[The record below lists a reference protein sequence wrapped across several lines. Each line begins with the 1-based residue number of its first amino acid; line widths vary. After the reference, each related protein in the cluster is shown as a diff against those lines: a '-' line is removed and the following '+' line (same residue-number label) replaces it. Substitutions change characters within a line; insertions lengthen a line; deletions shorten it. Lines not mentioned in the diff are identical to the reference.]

1 MARTRQNVKRKI
13 FDTIMVLI
21 LVAGLGV
28 LSYPFVRNSLN
39 DLINQKLI
47 SHYQAESNQKSK
59 EEYQQQLEKM
69 EEMNRQ
75 FAYQNISP
83 GFDPFSEEA
92 KEIEQTKVIYE
103 DHIIGVISIPKI
115 AVRLPIFDQTTEAF
129 LAKGA
134 AYLEGTSFP
143 IGGET
148 THSVISGH
156 RGLTEAKLF
165 TDLPELV
172 KGDHFYIELGKA
184 EIHAYQVDDI
194 KVVEPT
200 DVSSLQIE
208 KTKVIYEDHI
218 IGVISIP
225 KIAVRLPIFDQTTEA
240 FLAKGAAYLEGTSFP
255 IGGETTHSV
264 ISGHRG
270 LTEAKL
276 FTDLPDLVK
285 GDHFYIELGEAE
297 IHAYQVDDIKV
308 VEPTDVSSLQIEK
321 GKDYITLV
329 TCTPYMINSHRLLV
343 RGHRVPYVPELMES
357 EVKEAKVDYYTFMP
371 IVILGLVLFLI
382 LIVIFRKFRR
392 SGKSSP
398 TRS

>member
-13 FDTIMVLI
+13 IDTIMVLI

-39 DLINQKLI
+39 DLINQQLI
-47 SHYQAESNQKSK
+47 RHYQAEANQKSK
-59 EEYQQQLEKM
+59 EEYQQRLEKM

-92 KEIEQTKVIYE
+92 KEIEQTNVIYE

-143 IGGET
+143 IGGE
-148 THSVISGH
+148 S
-156 RGLTEAKLF
+156 
-165 TDLPELV
+165 
-172 KGDHFYIELGKA
+172 
-184 EIHAYQVDDI
+184 
-194 KVVEPT
+194 
-200 DVSSLQIE
+200 
-208 KTKVIYEDHI
+208 
-218 IGVISIP
+218 
-225 KIAVRLPIFDQTTEA
+225 
-240 FLAKGAAYLEGTSFP
+240 
-255 IGGETTHSV
+255 THSV

-276 FTDLPDLVK
+276 FTDLPDLEK
-285 GDHFYIELGEAE
+285 GDRFYIELGEAE

>member
-1 MARTRQNVKRKI
+1 MARTRKNVKRKI
-13 FDTIMVLI
+13 IDTIMVLI

-39 DLINQKLI
+39 DLINQQLI
-47 SHYQAESNQKSK
+47 RHYQAEANQKSK

-134 AYLEGTSFP
+134 SYLEGTSFP
-143 IGGET
+143 IGGE
-148 THSVISGH
+148 S
-156 RGLTEAKLF
+156 
-165 TDLPELV
+165 
-172 KGDHFYIELGKA
+172 
-184 EIHAYQVDDI
+184 
-194 KVVEPT
+194 
-200 DVSSLQIE
+200 
-208 KTKVIYEDHI
+208 
-218 IGVISIP
+218 
-225 KIAVRLPIFDQTTEA
+225 
-240 FLAKGAAYLEGTSFP
+240 
-255 IGGETTHSV
+255 THSV

-285 GDHFYIELGEAE
+285 GDHFYIELGEAK

-308 VEPTDVSSLQIEK
+308 VEPTDVSSLQIEQ
-321 GKDYITLV
+321 GQDYITLV

-357 EVKEAKVDYYTFMP
+357 EVKETKVDYYTFMP
-371 IVILGLVLFLI
+371 IVILGLVLFII

-392 SGKSSP
+392 SRKSSP

>member
-1 MARTRQNVKRKI
+1 MARTRQNGKRKI
-13 FDTIMVLI
+13 IDTIMVLI

-28 LSYPFVRNSLN
+28 LTYPFVRNSLN
-39 DLINQKLI
+39 DLINQQLI

-143 IGGET
+143 IGGE
-148 THSVISGH
+148 S
-156 RGLTEAKLF
+156 
-165 TDLPELV
+165 
-172 KGDHFYIELGKA
+172 
-184 EIHAYQVDDI
+184 
-194 KVVEPT
+194 
-200 DVSSLQIE
+200 
-208 KTKVIYEDHI
+208 
-218 IGVISIP
+218 
-225 KIAVRLPIFDQTTEA
+225 
-240 FLAKGAAYLEGTSFP
+240 
-255 IGGETTHSV
+255 THSV

-285 GDHFYIELGEAE
+285 GDRFYIELGEAE

-357 EVKEAKVDYYTFMP
+357 EVKETKVDYYTFMP
-371 IVILGLVLFLI
+371 IVIIGLVLFLI

>member
-1 MARTRQNVKRKI
+1 MARTRKNVKRKMI
-13 FDTIMVLI
+13 DTIMVLI

-39 DLINQKLI
+39 DLINQQLI
-47 SHYQAESNQKSK
+47 RHYQAEANQKSK

-143 IGGET
+143 IGGE
-148 THSVISGH
+148 S
-156 RGLTEAKLF
+156 
-165 TDLPELV
+165 
-172 KGDHFYIELGKA
+172 
-184 EIHAYQVDDI
+184 
-194 KVVEPT
+194 
-200 DVSSLQIE
+200 
-208 KTKVIYEDHI
+208 
-218 IGVISIP
+218 
-225 KIAVRLPIFDQTTEA
+225 
-240 FLAKGAAYLEGTSFP
+240 
-255 IGGETTHSV
+255 THSV

-285 GDHFYIELGEAE
+285 GDRFYIELGEAE

-392 SGKSSP
+392 SRKSSP

>member
-1 MARTRQNVKRKI
+1 MARTRQNGKRKI
-13 FDTIMVLI
+13 IDTIMVLI

-39 DLINQKLI
+39 DLINQQLI
-47 SHYQAESNQKSK
+47 RHYQAEANQKSK

-134 AYLEGTSFP
+134 SYLEGTSFP
-143 IGGET
+143 IGGE
-148 THSVISGH
+148 S
-156 RGLTEAKLF
+156 
-165 TDLPELV
+165 
-172 KGDHFYIELGKA
+172 
-184 EIHAYQVDDI
+184 
-194 KVVEPT
+194 
-200 DVSSLQIE
+200 
-208 KTKVIYEDHI
+208 
-218 IGVISIP
+218 
-225 KIAVRLPIFDQTTEA
+225 
-240 FLAKGAAYLEGTSFP
+240 
-255 IGGETTHSV
+255 THSV

-357 EVKEAKVDYYTFMP
+357 EVKESKVDYYTFMP

>member
-1 MARTRQNVKRKI
+1 MARTRKNVKRKI
-13 FDTIMVLI
+13 MDTIMVLI

-39 DLINQKLI
+39 DLINQQLI
-47 SHYQAESNQKSK
+47 RHYQAEANQKSK
-59 EEYQQQLEKM
+59 EEYQQRLEKM

-143 IGGET
+143 IGGE
-148 THSVISGH
+148 S
-156 RGLTEAKLF
+156 
-165 TDLPELV
+165 
-172 KGDHFYIELGKA
+172 
-184 EIHAYQVDDI
+184 
-194 KVVEPT
+194 
-200 DVSSLQIE
+200 
-208 KTKVIYEDHI
+208 
-218 IGVISIP
+218 
-225 KIAVRLPIFDQTTEA
+225 
-240 FLAKGAAYLEGTSFP
+240 
-255 IGGETTHSV
+255 THSV

-276 FTDLPDLVK
+276 FTDLPDLEK
-285 GDHFYIELGEAE
+285 GDRFYIELGEAE

-357 EVKEAKVDYYTFMP
+357 EVKEVKVDYYTFMP
-371 IVILGLVLFLI
+371 IVIIGLVLFLI

-392 SGKSSP
+392 SGKSST

>member
-1 MARTRQNVKRKI
+1 MARTRKNVKRKI
-13 FDTIMVLI
+13 IDTIMVLI

-39 DLINQKLI
+39 DLINQQLI
-47 SHYQAESNQKSK
+47 RHYQAEANQKSK

-134 AYLEGTSFP
+134 SYLEGTSFP
-143 IGGET
+143 IGGE
-148 THSVISGH
+148 S
-156 RGLTEAKLF
+156 
-165 TDLPELV
+165 
-172 KGDHFYIELGKA
+172 
-184 EIHAYQVDDI
+184 
-194 KVVEPT
+194 
-200 DVSSLQIE
+200 
-208 KTKVIYEDHI
+208 
-218 IGVISIP
+218 
-225 KIAVRLPIFDQTTEA
+225 
-240 FLAKGAAYLEGTSFP
+240 
-255 IGGETTHSV
+255 THSV

-308 VEPTDVSSLQIEK
+308 VEPTDVSSLQIEQ
-321 GKDYITLV
+321 GQDYITLV

-343 RGHRVPYVPELMES
+343 RGHRVPYVAELMES
-357 EVKEAKVDYYTFMP
+357 EEKETKVDYYTFMP
-371 IVILGLVLFLI
+371 MGILGLSIFLI
-382 LIVIFRKFRR
+382 LIFLVRKRR
-392 SGKSSP
+392 KSRKHSP
-398 TRS
+398 TRLKP

>member
-1 MARTRQNVKRKI
+1 
-13 FDTIMVLI
+13 
-21 LVAGLGV
+21 
-28 LSYPFVRNSLN
+28 
-39 DLINQKLI
+39 
-47 SHYQAESNQKSK
+47 
-59 EEYQQQLEKM
+59 
-69 EEMNRQ
+69 MNRQ

-134 AYLEGTSFP
+134 TYLEGTSFP
-143 IGGET
+143 IGGES
-148 THSVISGH
+148 THSVI
-156 RGLTEAKLF
+156 T
-165 TDLPELV
+165 
-172 KGDHFYIELGKA
+172 
-184 EIHAYQVDDI
+184 
-194 KVVEPT
+194 
-200 DVSSLQIE
+200 
-208 KTKVIYEDHI
+208 
-218 IGVISIP
+218 
-225 KIAVRLPIFDQTTEA
+225 
-240 FLAKGAAYLEGTSFP
+240 
-255 IGGETTHSV
+255 
-264 ISGHRG
+264 GHRG

-321 GKDYITLV
+321 GKDYITLL

-371 IVILGLVLFLI
+371 IVIIGLVLFLI

-392 SGKSSP
+392 SRKSSP
-398 TRS
+398 TRSKPKTADSNFFNDENG

>member
-1 MARTRQNVKRKI
+1 MARTRKNVKRKI
-13 FDTIMVLI
+13 MDTIMVLI

-39 DLINQKLI
+39 DLINQQLI
-47 SHYQAESNQKSK
+47 RHYQAEANQKSK
-59 EEYQQQLEKM
+59 EEYQQRLEKM

-92 KEIEQTKVIYE
+92 KEIEQTKVIYK

-143 IGGET
+143 IGGE
-148 THSVISGH
+148 S
-156 RGLTEAKLF
+156 
-165 TDLPELV
+165 
-172 KGDHFYIELGKA
+172 
-184 EIHAYQVDDI
+184 
-194 KVVEPT
+194 
-200 DVSSLQIE
+200 
-208 KTKVIYEDHI
+208 
-218 IGVISIP
+218 
-225 KIAVRLPIFDQTTEA
+225 
-240 FLAKGAAYLEGTSFP
+240 
-255 IGGETTHSV
+255 THSV

-276 FTDLPDLVK
+276 FTDLPDLEK
-285 GDHFYIELGEAE
+285 GDRFYIELGEAE

-357 EVKEAKVDYYTFMP
+357 EVKEAKIDYYTFMP
-371 IVILGLVLFLI
+371 IVIIGLVLFLI

-392 SGKSSP
+392 SRKSSP

>member
-1 MARTRQNVKRKI
+1 MARTRKNVKRKI
-13 FDTIMVLI
+13 IDTIMVLI

-39 DLINQKLI
+39 DLINQQLI
-47 SHYQAESNQKSK
+47 RHYQAEANQKSR

-75 FAYQNISP
+75 FTYQNISP

-134 AYLEGTSFP
+134 TYLEGTSFP
-143 IGGET
+143 IGGE
-148 THSVISGH
+148 S
-156 RGLTEAKLF
+156 
-165 TDLPELV
+165 
-172 KGDHFYIELGKA
+172 
-184 EIHAYQVDDI
+184 
-194 KVVEPT
+194 
-200 DVSSLQIE
+200 
-208 KTKVIYEDHI
+208 
-218 IGVISIP
+218 
-225 KIAVRLPIFDQTTEA
+225 
-240 FLAKGAAYLEGTSFP
+240 
-255 IGGETTHSV
+255 THSV

-357 EVKEAKVDYYTFMP
+357 DVKETKVDYYTFMP
-371 IVILGLVLFLI
+371 IVIIGLVLFLI

-392 SGKSSP
+392 SRKSSP

>member
-1 MARTRQNVKRKI
+1 MARTRQNGKRKI
-13 FDTIMVLI
+13 IDTIMVLI

-28 LSYPFVRNSLN
+28 LTYPFVRNSLN
-39 DLINQKLI
+39 DLINQQLI
-47 SHYQAESNQKSK
+47 RHYQAEDNQKSK

-143 IGGET
+143 IGGE
-148 THSVISGH
+148 S
-156 RGLTEAKLF
+156 
-165 TDLPELV
+165 
-172 KGDHFYIELGKA
+172 
-184 EIHAYQVDDI
+184 
-194 KVVEPT
+194 
-200 DVSSLQIE
+200 
-208 KTKVIYEDHI
+208 
-218 IGVISIP
+218 
-225 KIAVRLPIFDQTTEA
+225 
-240 FLAKGAAYLEGTSFP
+240 
-255 IGGETTHSV
+255 THSV

-285 GDHFYIELGEAE
+285 GDRFYIELGEAE

-357 EVKEAKVDYYTFMP
+357 EVKETKVDYYTFMP
-371 IVILGLVLFLI
+371 IVIIGLVLFLI

>member
-1 MARTRQNVKRKI
+1 MARTRQNGKRKI
-13 FDTIMVLI
+13 IDIIMVLI

-39 DLINQKLI
+39 DLINQQLI
-47 SHYQAESNQKSK
+47 SHYQAEANQKSK

-92 KEIEQTKVIYE
+92 KEIEQTKAIYE

-134 AYLEGTSFP
+134 SYLEGTSFP
-143 IGGET
+143 IGGE
-148 THSVISGH
+148 S
-156 RGLTEAKLF
+156 
-165 TDLPELV
+165 
-172 KGDHFYIELGKA
+172 
-184 EIHAYQVDDI
+184 
-194 KVVEPT
+194 
-200 DVSSLQIE
+200 
-208 KTKVIYEDHI
+208 
-218 IGVISIP
+218 
-225 KIAVRLPIFDQTTEA
+225 
-240 FLAKGAAYLEGTSFP
+240 
-255 IGGETTHSV
+255 THSV

-371 IVILGLVLFLI
+371 IVIIGLVLFLI

>member
-1 MARTRQNVKRKI
+1 MARTRQNGKRKI
-13 FDTIMVLI
+13 IDTIMVLI

-39 DLINQKLI
+39 DLINQQLI
-47 SHYQAESNQKSK
+47 SHYQAEANQNSK
-59 EEYQQQLEKM
+59 EEYQQRLEKM

-83 GFDPFSEEA
+83 GFDPFSEKA
-92 KEIEQTKVIYE
+92 KEIEQ
-103 DHIIGVISIPKI
+103 
-115 AVRLPIFDQTTEAF
+115 
-129 LAKGA
+129 
-134 AYLEGTSFP
+134 
-143 IGGET
+143 
-148 THSVISGH
+148 
-156 RGLTEAKLF
+156 
-165 TDLPELV
+165 
-172 KGDHFYIELGKA
+172 
-184 EIHAYQVDDI
+184 
-194 KVVEPT
+194 
-200 DVSSLQIE
+200 
-208 KTKVIYEDHI
+208 TKVIYEDHI

-308 VEPTDVSSLQIEK
+308 VEPTDVISLQIEK

>member
-1 MARTRQNVKRKI
+1 MARTRKNIKRKI
-13 FDTIMVLI
+13 IDTIMVLI

-39 DLINQKLI
+39 DLINQQLI
-47 SHYQAESNQKSK
+47 HHYQAEANQKSK

-143 IGGET
+143 IGGE
-148 THSVISGH
+148 S
-156 RGLTEAKLF
+156 
-165 TDLPELV
+165 
-172 KGDHFYIELGKA
+172 
-184 EIHAYQVDDI
+184 
-194 KVVEPT
+194 
-200 DVSSLQIE
+200 
-208 KTKVIYEDHI
+208 
-218 IGVISIP
+218 
-225 KIAVRLPIFDQTTEA
+225 
-240 FLAKGAAYLEGTSFP
+240 
-255 IGGETTHSV
+255 THSV

-308 VEPTDVSSLQIEK
+308 VEPTDVSSLQIEQ

-343 RGHRVPYVPELMES
+343 RGHRVPYVAELMES
-357 EVKEAKVDYYTFMP
+357 EEKEAKVDYYTFMP
-371 IVILGLVLFLI
+371 IVIIGLVLFLI

-392 SGKSSP
+392 SRKSSP

>member
-1 MARTRQNVKRKI
+1 MARTRKNVKRKI
-13 FDTIMVLI
+13 IDTIMVLI

-39 DLINQKLI
+39 DLINQQLI
-47 SHYQAESNQKSK
+47 RHYQAEANQKSK

-134 AYLEGTSFP
+134 SYLEGTSFP
-143 IGGET
+143 IGGE
-148 THSVISGH
+148 S
-156 RGLTEAKLF
+156 
-165 TDLPELV
+165 
-172 KGDHFYIELGKA
+172 
-184 EIHAYQVDDI
+184 
-194 KVVEPT
+194 
-200 DVSSLQIE
+200 
-208 KTKVIYEDHI
+208 
-218 IGVISIP
+218 
-225 KIAVRLPIFDQTTEA
+225 
-240 FLAKGAAYLEGTSFP
+240 
-255 IGGETTHSV
+255 THSV

-357 EVKEAKVDYYTFMP
+357 EVKETKADYYTFMP
-371 IVILGLVLFLI
+371 IVIIGLVLFLI

-392 SGKSSP
+392 SRKSSP